1 MSSKLALILI
11 VITSLISM
19 NDGIALITKS
29 KGAIEYKKNDG
40 TIIKDNLKKGTSL
53 FDNDRIITGS
63 NGFAKY
69 VYLDDGSIIK
79 VHKNAEVYIYG
90 AIDKR
95 SIIKQINVSEGN
107 VKFEVSKQGKD
118 DFTVVTPSS
127 VATVKGTDFWLESNE
142 DEGDQF
148 FGLSGLVNVQ
158 NIESNVMLQL
168 TRNTTIIS
176 QPDGNIDIKKTEV
189 EDFKKLQKLE
199 LNAGEIDELQYE
211 SSILEQIGEDLPE
224 GEIKIQLDDGSGSL
238 KEILIKYK

>member
-1 MSSKLALILI
+1 
-11 VITSLISM
+11 M

-29 KGAIEYKKNDG
+29 KGTIEYKKNDG

-53 FDNDRIITGS
+53 FNNDRIVTGS

-95 SIIKQINVSEGN
+95 SIIKQINVSSGN

-118 DFTVVTPSS
+118 DFTVVTPTS
-127 VATVKGTDFWLESNE
+127 VATVKGTDFWLESDE
-142 DEGDQF
+142 DDGDQF

-158 NIESNVMLQL
+158 NVESNVILQL
-168 TRNTTIIS
+168 TRNTTILS

-199 LNAGEIDELQYE
+199 LNAGEIDEVQYE
-211 SSILEQIGEDLPE
+211 TSILEQIGEDLPE

>member
-1 MSSKLALILI
+1 MINKLTLFSFIFI
-11 VITSLISM
+11 FSISL

-29 KGAIEYKKNDG
+29 KGTIEYKKNDG

-53 FDNDRIITGS
+53 FNNDRIVTGS

-79 VHKNAEVYIYG
+79 VQKNAEVYIYG

-95 SIIKQINVSEGN
+95 SIIKQINVSSGN

-118 DFTVVTPSS
+118 DFTVVTPTS
-127 VATVKGTDFWLESNE
+127 VATVKGTDFWLESDE
-142 DEGDQF
+142 DDGDQF

-158 NIESNVMLQL
+158 NVESNVILQL
-168 TRNTTIIS
+168 TRNTTILS

-199 LNAGEIDELQYE
+199 LNAGEIDEVQYE
-211 SSILEQIGEDLPE
+211 TSILEQIGEDLPE

>member
-1 MSSKLALILI
+1 MSNKLILFSFI
-11 VITSLISM
+11 FIFSISL

-29 KGAIEYKKNDG
+29 KGTIEYKKNDG

-53 FDNDRIITGS
+53 FNNDRIVTGS

-95 SIIKQINVSEGN
+95 SIIKQINVSAGN

-118 DFTVVTPSS
+118 DFTVVTPTS
-127 VATVKGTDFWLESNE
+127 VATVKGTDFWLESDE
-142 DEGDQF
+142 DDGDQF

-158 NIESNVMLQL
+158 NVESNVILQL
-168 TRNTTIIS
+168 TRNTTILS

-199 LNAGEIDELQYE
+199 LNAGEIDEVQYE
-211 SSILEQIGEDLPE
+211 TSILEQIGEDLPE

>member
-1 MSSKLALILI
+1 
-11 VITSLISM
+11 M

-107 VKFEVSKQGKD
+107 VKFEVSKQAKD

-158 NIESNVMLQL
+158 NVESNEMLQL

>member
-158 NIESNVMLQL
+158 NVESNVMLQL
-168 TRNTTIIS
+168 TRNTTIVS

>member
-29 KGAIEYKKNDG
+29 KGTIEYKKNDG

-142 DEGDQF
+142 EEGDQF

-158 NIESNVMLQL
+158 NVESNVMLQL
-168 TRNTTIIS
+168 TRNTTIVS
-176 QPDGNIDIKKTEV
+176 QPNGNIDIKKTEV

>member
-1 MSSKLALILI
+1 MSNKFILFSFI
-11 VITSLISM
+11 FIFSISL

-29 KGAIEYKKNDG
+29 KGTIEYKKNDG

-53 FDNDRIITGS
+53 FNNDRIVTGS

-95 SIIKQINVSEGN
+95 SIIKQINVSAGN

-118 DFTVVTPSS
+118 DFTVVTPTS
-127 VATVKGTDFWLESNE
+127 VATVKGTDFWLESDE
-142 DEGDQF
+142 DDGDQF

-158 NIESNVMLQL
+158 NVESNVILQL
-168 TRNTTIIS
+168 TRNTTILS
-176 QPDGNIDIKKTEV
+176 QPDGSIDIKKTEV

-199 LNAGEIDELQYE
+199 LNAGEIDEVQYE
-211 SSILEQIGEDLPE
+211 TSILEQIGEDLPE

>member
-158 NIESNVMLQL
+158 NVESNVMLQL
-168 TRNTTIIS
+168 TRNTTIVS
-176 QPDGNIDIKKTEV
+176 QPDGNIDIKKTDV

>member
-1 MSSKLALILI
+1 MINKLTLFSFIFI
-11 VITSLISM
+11 FSISL

-29 KGAIEYKKNDG
+29 KGTIEYKKNDG

-53 FDNDRIITGS
+53 FNNDRIVTGS

-95 SIIKQINVSEGN
+95 SIIKQINVSAGN

-118 DFTVVTPSS
+118 DFTVVTPTS
-127 VATVKGTDFWLESNE
+127 VATVKGTDFWLESDE
-142 DEGDQF
+142 DDGDQF

-158 NIESNVMLQL
+158 NVESNVILQL
-168 TRNTTIIS
+168 TRNTTILS

-199 LNAGEIDELQYE
+199 LNAGEIDEVQYE
-211 SSILEQIGEDLPE
+211 TSILEQIGEDLPE

>member
-1 MSSKLALILI
+1 MSNKIILFSFI
-11 VITSLISM
+11 FILSISL

-29 KGAIEYKKNDG
+29 KGTIEYKKNDG

-53 FDNDRIITGS
+53 FNNDRIVTGS

-95 SIIKQINVSEGN
+95 SIIKQINVSSGN

-118 DFTVVTPSS
+118 DFTVVTPTS
-127 VATVKGTDFWLESNE
+127 VATVKGTDFWLESDE
-142 DEGDQF
+142 DDGDQF

-158 NIESNVMLQL
+158 NVESNVILQL
-168 TRNTTIIS
+168 TRNTTILS
-176 QPDGNIDIKKTEV
+176 QPDGSIDIKKTEV

-199 LNAGEIDELQYE
+199 LNAGEIDEIQYE
-211 SSILEQIGEDLPE
+211 TSILEQIGEDLPE

>member
-168 TRNTTIIS
+168 TRNTTIVS

>member
-1 MSSKLALILI
+1 
-11 VITSLISM
+11 M

-29 KGAIEYKKNDG
+29 KGTIEYKKNDG

-53 FDNDRIITGS
+53 FNNDRIVTGS

-95 SIIKQINVSEGN
+95 SIIKQINVSAGN

-118 DFTVVTPSS
+118 DFTVVTPTS
-127 VATVKGTDFWLESNE
+127 VATVKGTDFWLESDE
-142 DEGDQF
+142 DDGDQF

-158 NIESNVMLQL
+158 NVESNVILQL
-168 TRNTTIIS
+168 TRNTTILS

-199 LNAGEIDELQYE
+199 LNAGEIDEVQYE
-211 SSILEQIGEDLPE
+211 TSILEQIGEDLPE

>member
-11 VITSLISM
+11 IITSFISM
-19 NDGIALITKS
+19 NNGIALITKS

-107 VKFEVSKQGKD
+107 VKFEVSRQGKD

-158 NIESNVMLQL
+158 NIESNLMLQL

-189 EDFKKLQKLE
+189 EDFKKLQQLE
-199 LNAGEIDELQYE
+199 LNAGEIDEVQYE